1 MASVHLARLTIRSKV
16 QVRMRVGQAFLSFLL
31 CSIDMSG
38 LSSRDI
44 KLPLHS
50 WENKFARRQ
59 NKFYRI
65 QDRTV
70 IDELRADGTFD
81 HDRPRIQLQDLRD
94 ASTLTEAF
102 IQSQRNGNLDPS
114 TIFDFCIL
122 KDFLGLADI
131 RILQQRHQDTAV
143 WIGTPPESRARTDI
157 VLLDDR
163 YDPNGGTSA
172 SRVWDCEEY
181 LERPPVGKNV
191 FVTALELPEFCS
203 RLRRKRIPQPPQG
216 CGAERRTIYVA
227 NPSSNS
233 MLALAATVAPANAT
247 VLRDFLDRHVA
258 SRAYFGASTASA
270 FMPQFVLEFH
280 IPFFSLR
287 RGRGLKDSRLLN
299 GQPFRKSRSLPL
311 PRSQKKDE
319 EQDFFHE
326 AQVSMLLYGIDEW
339 VWTAYCCVDTY
350 FGSEP
355 GHRTYHEGSEDD
367 SGMSYGVDAP
377 SGGSRELRFPTWNP
391 REYFLM
397 VLARRMMQA
406 TREWTNLVH
415 VFEERLIH
423 YEETANEDESGMKF
437 PFVDDRFLSKTKQLT
452 WAVSTLQHF
461 RDSLARTLV
470 AWDNFASAELDQ
482 FNLGS
487 GEALQSLWWG
497 YIAEIRGHISSLRSL
512 QLVLTQKL
520 ELFKE
525 MKNGLTNASSLR
537 ESAAATRQ
545 NETIGVLTR
554 MTVLYL
560 PASLASS
567 VFSIA
572 MVSSE
577 TPWWA
582 YIIVLIATTAVTLFA
597 ASKPRV
603 LDHVFRI
610 DD

>member
-1 MASVHLARLTIRSKV
+1 M
-16 QVRMRVGQAFLSFLL
+16 
-31 CSIDMSG
+31 DMSH
-38 LSSRDI
+38 LSSREI
-44 KLPLHS
+44 KPSLHS

-59 NKFYRI
+59 SKFYHT
-65 QDRTV
+65 QDKTV
-70 IDELRADGTFD
+70 IDELRVDGTFIPSNP
-81 HDRPRIQLQDLRD
+81 DRPRVQLQDLRD
-94 ASTLTEAF
+94 GSILIEAF
-102 IQSQRNGNLDPS
+102 MQSRRIGNLDPS
-114 TIFDFCIL
+114 TLFDFCIL
-122 KDFLGLADI
+122 KDFLGSADV
-131 RILQQRHQDTAV
+131 RALQQRGQDTAV
-143 WIGTPPESRARTDI
+143 WIGTPPESCARTDI

-163 YDPNGGTSA
+163 HDPNGGTSA

-181 LERPPVGKNV
+181 LERPPRGENIL
-191 FVTALELPEFCS
+191 VTALELPEFFS
-203 RLRRKRIPQPPQG
+203 RLRKKVVLLLEQHLHSGFRNHHKAVVQKEEQSD
-216 CGAERRTIYVA
+216 
-227 NPSSNS
+227 PSPNS
-233 MLALAATVAPANAT
+233 MLALVATVAPANAT

-258 SRAYFGASTASA
+258 SRAYFGAST
-270 FMPQFVLEFH
+270 FELEFH

-287 RGRGLKDSRLLN
+287 RGRGLKDLRLLN
-299 GQPFRKSRSLPL
+299 DQPFRKSRSLPL
-311 PRSQKKDE
+311 PRNQKKNE
-319 EQDFFHE
+319 EEDFFHE

-339 VWTAYCCVDTY
+339 VWTVYCCVDTY
-350 FGSEP
+350 FGTEP
-355 GHRTYHEGSEDD
+355 DHRTYHDGFEDD
-367 SGMSYGVDAP
+367 LGMSYGVDAP

-512 QLVLTQKL
+512 QLVLTQNL

-525 MKNGLTNASSLR
+525 MKNG
-537 ESAAATRQ
+537 
-545 NETIGVLTR
+545 
-554 MTVLYL
+554 
-560 PASLASS
+560 
-567 VFSIA
+567 
-572 MVSSE
+572 VSS
-577 TPWWA
+577 
-582 YIIVLIATTAVTLFA
+582 
-597 ASKPRV
+597 
-603 LDHVFRI
+603 
-610 DD
+610 